1 MSQAD
6 PGSSPLAGC
15 SHQTRLNQSV
25 QVAYPIGE
33 FNTRI
38 QTEGK
43 KNTWADLIWGEMD
56 DIFGAAAQKSPSVGS
71 RHPLITVACSCI
83 LYSVELRD
91 PAPASLTS

>member
-15 SHQTRLNQSV
+15 SHHTRLNQSV

-56 DIFGAAAQKSPSVGS
+56 DILVLQHRKAL
-71 RHPLITVACSCI
+71 PLDRVT
-83 LYSVELRD
+83 L
-91 PAPASLTS
+91 